1 MRLENVII
9 PDAKLGYL
17 LNWREKNDK
26 SGLVKQLGFTAE
38 EPELLRRAILMLVV
52 SNDAIPDGSNKFGN
66 FYKVTGD
73 LLGPLGLKLLATVW
87 MQRYG
92 EDVYRFVTLRPE

>member
-9 PDAKLGYL
+9 PDAKLSYL
-17 LNWREKNDK
+17 LTWREKDDK
-26 SGLVKQLGFTAE
+26 SGLVKRLGFTAE
-38 EPELLRRAILMLVV
+38 EPELLRQAILILIVN
-52 SNDAIPDGSNKFGN
+52 NDAISDGSNKFGN

-73 LLGPLGLKLLATVW
+73 LLGPLGAKSLATVW

-92 EDVYRFVTLRPE
+92 EDIYRFVTLRPE

>member
-1 MRLENVII
+1 MRLENVTI

-17 LNWREKNDK
+17 LNWRAKDDK
-26 SGLVKQLGFTAE
+26 SGLLKRLGFTTE
-38 EPELLRRAILMLVV
+38 NPELLRQAILMLVT
-52 SNDAIPDGSNKFGN
+52 SSDAVPDGANKFGN

-73 LLGPLGLKLLATVW
+73 LLGPSGAKSLATVW

-92 EDVYRFVTLRPE
+92 EGIYRFVTLRPE